1 MKAYK
6 KRIETIEKRV
16 PVDDDDT
23 IVIIRL
29 TWGDE
34 DDHLENMPVSLRR
47 GRGGHLIRK
56 IGIDTVPG
64 HLRSRAVI
72 VQHEGE

>member
-1 MKAYK
+1 MTIKT
-6 KRIETIEKRV
+6 RIEKLEKRV

-29 TWGDE
+29 ADGDVQS
-34 DDHLENMPVSLRR
+34 LENMPVSLRR

-56 IGIDTVPG
+56 IGIDTVPA
-64 HLRSRAVI
+64 HLRSRAAI
-72 VQHEGE
+72 VQHD